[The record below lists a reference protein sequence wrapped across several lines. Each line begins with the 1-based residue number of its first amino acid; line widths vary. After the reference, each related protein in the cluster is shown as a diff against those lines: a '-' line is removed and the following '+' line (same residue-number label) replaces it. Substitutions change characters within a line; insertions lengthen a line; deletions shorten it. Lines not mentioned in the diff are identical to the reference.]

1 MNVTR
6 SAPVSVFVLSLKG
19 IHRQE
24 KIKMKQCKP
33 TITLEN
39 SSSEAQVS
47 VYKPTQRHQ
56 ADLQRYQVL

>member
-24 KIKMKQCKP
+24 KIKMKQCNTDNCVRKQ
-33 TITLEN
+33 LERGTGISIQTN
-39 SSSEAQVS
+39 TKASS
-47 VYKPTQRHQ
+47 
-56 ADLQRYQVL
+56 